1 MSDFSSQLNAS
12 LFRLK
17 LLDAL
22 RAGDG
27 SKVDSLIN
35 HLNKV
40 DSTVDTTELI
50 KLRETIPHY
59 AVQVAPLQLIQDLME
74 NREYDLD
81 LNAQDSDGNTP
92 LHLAVSASR
101 YHVVKY
107 LMSLP
112 NINDTI
118 LNDEKNQPVELAKD
132 A

>member
-81 LNAQDSDGNTP
+81 L
-92 LHLAVSASR
+92 
-101 YHVVKY
+101 
-107 LMSLP
+107 
-112 NINDTI
+112 
-118 LNDEKNQPVELAKD
+118 
-132 A
+132 